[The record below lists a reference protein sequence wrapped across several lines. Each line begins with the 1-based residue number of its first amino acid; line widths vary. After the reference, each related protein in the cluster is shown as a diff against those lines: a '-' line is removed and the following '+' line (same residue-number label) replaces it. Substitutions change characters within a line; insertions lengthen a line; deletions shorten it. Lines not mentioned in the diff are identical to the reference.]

1 MAAECGDRQ
10 KKEHGAGVDAS
21 PVSLSALLKI
31 LLPIFFINSQSALF
45 PIVFYFRH
53 ISIREIHGIAYLTV
67 RTVQGYNTNLVAII
81 RLRRTVFPPVETACR
96 NIAAK

>member
-1 MAAECGDRQ
+1 MAID

-31 LLPIFFINSQSALF
+31 LLPIFFINGQSALF

-81 RLRRTVFPPVETACR
+81 RLRRTVFPPVETTCR